1 MREAREPPEG
11 DRGLRVCNDVAR
23 GYTSGMADYPRTVTG
38 EELRRDTRAVIER
51 AEREGPIAV
60 LGEDGK
66 VRMVIH
72 CPRDKRPVSDP

>member
-1 MREAREPPEG
+1 
-11 DRGLRVCNDVAR
+11 
-23 GYTSGMADYPRTVTG
+23 MADYPRTVTR

-66 VRMVIH
+66 VRMIIH